1 MGKDHNNKHVPALD
15 RNRAAAMR
23 KGPWQPLVP
32 IEIAEEDKQ
41 RGILAAFRNNLYV
54 VGVSRTVSNGF
65 FMQGPD
71 GRPQGVPIVHL
82 IISRHDKKQPP
93 WRDLQRI
100 KNELVHPESDA
111 VELYPSVDR
120 EINLS
125 QTMLWCMPPGYKMP
139 VGLAPSAAAPSPDDE
154 IVPGHIR
161 RSDLQFYVMET
172 PQPHGEA
179 PIIEVFADE
188 DDAKASYEST
198 DVAFPDGGTIRMFGQ
213 IPEEEEGA
221 AWSPAAVSRREDL
234 SQRIADAGAHMAQK
248 QAEAED
254 QARLPYGKPG
264 STEVAIE
271 EEMDASVAWEKP
283 LCDGPLE
290 PEEAANLG
298 ELMQQGMERR
308 VAERDVVI
316 SDEVKAAEA
325 AGDKQAQDDL
335 AAMRARFV
343 QTGKVDVP
351 TKPGDV
357 N

>member
-1 MGKDHNNKHVPALD
+1 MGKEHNNKHIPSLD
-15 RNRAAAMR
+15 RNRAAAAR
-23 KGPWQPLVP
+23 KGPWQPLMPV
-32 IEIAEEDKQ
+32 EIVEEDKQ
-41 RGILAAFRNNLYV
+41 RGILAAFRNNLYL

-65 FMQGPD
+65 FMQGAD
-71 GRPQGVPIVHL
+71 GRPQPVPIVHL
-82 IISRHDKKQPP
+82 IISRHDRKQPP

-100 KNELVHPESDA
+100 KSELVHPESDA
-111 VELYPSVDR
+111 VELYPSVQR

-125 QTMLWCMPPGYKMP
+125 QTMLWCMPPGYTMP
-139 VGLAPSAAAPSPDDE
+139 VGLAPPAAAPGPDDE

-161 RSDLQFYVMET
+161 RSDLQFYVIET

-188 DDAKASYEST
+188 ADARESYEST
-198 DVAFPDGGTIRMFGQ
+198 DVAFPEGGAVRMFGQ

-221 AWSPAAVSRREDL
+221 AWSPAAVARREDL
-234 SQRIADAGAHMAQK
+234 SQRIAEAGAHMAQQ

-254 QARLPYGKPG
+254 RARLPCGNPG
-264 STEVAIE
+264 IE
-271 EEMDASVAWEKP
+271 EEMDAAEAWEKP

-298 ELMQQGMERR
+298 ELMQQGMQRR
-308 VAERDVVI
+308 AAERDVVI
-316 SDEVKAAEA
+316 SDEVRAAEA

-335 AAMRARFV
+335 AAMRERFV
-343 QTGKVDVP
+343 QTGKIDGP
-351 TKPGDV
+351 TEPSKP

>member
-1 MGKDHNNKHVPALD
+1 MAKDHNNKHHPAID
-15 RNRAAAMR
+15 RNRAAAIR
-23 KGPWQPLVP
+23 KGPWQPLMP

-71 GRPQGVPIVHL
+71 GRPQPVPIVHL

-100 KNELVHPESDA
+100 KNELVHPEADA
-111 VELYPSVDR
+111 VELYPSVQR

-125 QTMLWCMPPGYKMP
+125 QTMLWCLPPGYKMP
-139 VGLAPSAAAPSPDDE
+139 VGLAPAAAAPSPDDE

-161 RSDLQFYVMET
+161 RSDLQFYVIET

-179 PIIEVFADE
+179 PVIEVFADE
-188 DDAKASYEST
+188 EDAKASYEST
-198 DVAFPDGGTIRMFGQ
+198 DVAFPESGTIRMFGQ

-234 SQRIADAGAHMAQK
+234 SQRIADAGAHMAQQ

-254 QARLPYGKPG
+254 HARLPYGNPG
-264 STEVAIE
+264 IE
-271 EEMDASVAWEKP
+271 EEMDAAEAWEKP

-298 ELMQQGMERR
+298 ELMRQGMERR
-308 VAERDVVI
+308 ASERDVVI

-325 AGDKQAQDDL
+325 AGDKKAEADL
-335 AAMRARFV
+335 AAMRERFV
-343 QTGKVDVP
+343 RTGSVDGP
-351 TKPGDV
+351 TKPDDV

>member
-1 MGKDHNNKHVPALD
+1 MAKDHNNKHLALD

-23 KGPWQPLVP
+23 SGPWQPLMP
-32 IEIAEEDKQ
+32 IEIADEDKQ
-41 RGILAAFRNNLYV
+41 KGILAAFRNNLYL
-54 VGVSRTVSNGF
+54 VGVSRTVSAGF

-111 VELYPSVDR
+111 VELYPSVQR

-139 VGLAPSAAAPSPDDE
+139 VGLAPAAAVPSPDEE

-161 RSDLQFYVMET
+161 RSDLQFYVIET
-172 PQPHGEA
+172 PQPHGEN
-179 PIIEVFADE
+179 PIVEVFADE
-188 DDAKASYEST
+188 EDAKASYEST
-198 DVAFPDGGTIRMFGQ
+198 DVAFPENGVIRMFGQ

-221 AWSPAAVSRREDL
+221 AWSVAAVARREDL
-234 SQRIADAGAHMAQK
+234 SQRIAEAGAHMAK
-248 QAEAED
+248 QQGEAED

-264 STEVAIE
+264 TSEIE
-271 EEMDASVAWEKP
+271 EEMDSAGLWEHP
-283 LCDGPLE
+283 LVDGPLE

-298 ELMQQGMERR
+298 ELMRQGMQRR
-308 VAERDVVI
+308 ATERDAVI
-316 SDEVKAAEA
+316 SDEVKAAQD

-343 QTGKVDVP
+343 QTGKIDGS
-351 TKPGDV
+351 TESGKP